1 MIVYLHNFQLTA
13 NHDRWIGFVSS
24 VSIHALL
31 LFVGG
36 ALFVTGVEYGV
47 EYGSG
52 GIEVNLVAALPQEDT
67 ETAVAIPY
75 EIEERLELKE
85 AVFMKEPNTTTL
97 QSSGGALV
105 DVKPGYLRN
114 PAPRYPEEARRAGH
128 EGLVILLVRVDRG
141 GFPSSTEIQESSGHP
156 LLDES
161 AAKAVKRWRFYPAK
175 IGSLP
180 VESKVEVPI
189 RFRLE

>member
-1 MIVYLHNFQLTA
+1 MSSIVYLH
-13 NHDRWIGFVSS
+13 HWIGFVSS
-24 VSIHALL
+24 LFIHALL

-47 EYGSG
+47 EYGRG
-52 GIEVNLVAALPQEDT
+52 GVEVNLVATLPQEGT
-67 ETAVAIPY
+67 ETAAAVPRAA
-75 EIEERLELKE
+75 ETADLNE
-85 AVFMKEPNTTTL
+85 AGQDTTTL
-97 QSSGGALV
+97 QSSSGALV

-114 PAPRYPEEARRAGH
+114 PAPRYPEKARRAGH
-128 EGLVILLVRVDRG
+128 EGLVILLVRVNRE
-141 GFPSSTEIQESSGHP
+141 GFPVSLEIQESSGYP

-161 AAKAVKRWRFYPAK
+161 AAKAVKGWKFYPAK